1 MSYGELTLPP
11 VWTGINKQN
20 MDGDGR
26 APCIIAVPR
35 LAGDSKGVISNPS
48 ARVIK

>member
-20 MDGDGR
+20 GR
-26 APCIIAVPR
+26 F
-35 LAGDSKGVISNPS
+35 LKGHEPHN
-48 ARVIK
+48 KGKN